1 MLTREYPD
9 NVVGSGEFGGYM
21 RTGMF
26 DGRGACDTGPARE
39 LEGATRDNVVVG
51 ASGLSSVGG
60 TEELGTD
67 TANKELCVM

>member
-1 MLTREYPD
+1 
-9 NVVGSGEFGGYM
+9 M

>member
-9 NVVGSGEFGGYM
+9 TVSRLTGFGGYM

-39 LEGATRDNVVVG
+39 LEGATRDNVVAA

-67 TANKELCVM
+67 TANKEVSVT